1 MIAYSTPQQ
10 LLLLERM
17 CRIRAVIDS
26 YPANGATSEQ
36 VESLYE
42 DLYSLAQKLQQTST
56 ELTTETTPTT
66 SKPS

>member
-17 CRIRAVIDS
+17 CRIRAAIDS
-26 YPANGATSEQ
+26 YPANGATLAQ

-42 DLYSLAQKLQQTST
+42 DLHSLAQKLEQIS
-56 ELTTETTPTT
+56 
-66 SKPS
+66 